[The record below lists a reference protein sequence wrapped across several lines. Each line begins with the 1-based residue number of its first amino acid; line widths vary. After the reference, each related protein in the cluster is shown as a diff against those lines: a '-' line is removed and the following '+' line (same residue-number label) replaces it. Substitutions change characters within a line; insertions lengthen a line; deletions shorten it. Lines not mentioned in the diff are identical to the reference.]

1 MIEFKNLNKEEP
13 YVLFKA
19 KYDEAL
25 NADQKNIE
33 AIAISSFDSE
43 KKEVDS
49 RYVNLKYIENEDW
62 VFFSNYQ
69 SPKAY
74 QFKRNQKIS
83 VLIYW
88 NSVDIQIR
96 MKADIKKLSN
106 IKSDEHFKNRSREK
120 NALAVS
126 SYQSKKIGSYD
137 EVVKNYNKVLSDYSL
152 SERPQY
158 WGGYLFKPYYFE
170 FWKGHEHRLNNRI
183 AFMKNDCVWN
193 EFFLQP

>member
-1 MIEFKNLNKEEP
+1 MFHISKNDLKP
-13 YVLFKA
+13 YSFFYD

-25 NADQKNIE
+25 KANQKNIE
-33 AIAISSFDSE
+33 AIAISSFDSK

-69 SPKAY
+69 SPKAK
-74 QFKRNQKIS
+74 QFKTSSRIS

-88 NSVDIQIR
+88 NSIDTQIR
-96 MKADIKKLSN
+96 IKADIKKLSEK
-106 IKSDEHFKNRSREK
+106 KSDEHFKNRSREK

-126 SYQSKKIGSYD
+126 SNQSKKIGSYE
-137 EVVKNYNKVLSDYSL
+137 EVIQNYNKVLNDHSL
-152 SERPQY
+152 KERPQY
-158 WGGYLFKPYYFE
+158 WGGFLFKPYYFE
-170 FWKGHEHRLNNRI
+170 YWEGHEHRLNKRKV
-183 AFMKNDCVWN
+183 FVKNDGDWN

>member
-106 IKSDEHFKNRSREK
+106 IKSD
-120 NALAVS
+120 
-126 SYQSKKIGSYD
+126 
-137 EVVKNYNKVLSDYSL
+137 
-152 SERPQY
+152 
-158 WGGYLFKPYYFE
+158 
-170 FWKGHEHRLNNRI
+170 
-183 AFMKNDCVWN
+183 
-193 EFFLQP
+193 